1 MTGTQETTQNMT
13 PAETTAPAVQ
23 TETTPAAP
31 APVVEKAIT
40 IDDFA
45 KIEMKIGKVL
55 EAAPVEGSEKLLKL
69 SVDFGEATP
78 RTVFSGIAK
87 YVTVDDLVG
96 NIFPFVTNLPP
107 RKMMGSESQAM
118 ILAVND
124 DVNFALLKP
133 SAEIKPGTQL
143 K

>member
-1 MTGTQETTQNMT
+1 MTDAQETTQNT
-13 PAETTAPAVQ
+13 KPAETTAPAAQ
-23 TETTPAAP
+23 TTTAAP
-31 APVVEKAIT
+31 APAVEKAIT